1 MKETIVVASPAKM
14 HSYPEHNPDPCNLL
28 QSHITAQLIY
38 NVIKTL
44 PRRARIL
51 FIGCK
56 SSLPLIHHLASAGHE
71 VHGIDESKDAV
82 ALARQA
88 PGDYHLISPI
98 EYHPP
103 FEFDAIFAI
112 HSLHHLSHAQAREM
126 VSHMAGWLV
135 KGGSLTLATPLP
147 VNGNWASGS
156 SPDEAGSPLNRDNWV
171 ALCEKAGFS
180 PPNSEATIPVPLNAT
195 ASSQSHSFMSF
206 HKIS

>member
-1 MKETIVVASPAKM
+1 MQP
-14 HSYPEHNPDPCNLL
+14 HQEHNTDPCNLL

-71 VHGIDESKDAV
+71 IHGIDESKHAI
-82 ALARQA
+82 ALAQRC
-88 PGDYHLISPI
+88 PGDYHLISPM

-112 HSLHHLSHAQAREM
+112 HSLYYLNHAEIQEM
-126 VSHMAGWLV
+126 VSRMARWLS

-147 VNGNWASGS
+147 VDRNRASDLN
-156 SPDEAGSPLNRDNWV
+156 PDEAESPTSLKGWV

-180 PPNSEATIPVPLNAT
+180 APDSEATIPVPLNAT
-195 ASSQSHSFMSF
+195 KSSQIHSFMSF
-206 HKIS
+206 HKIV